1 MNEKELSQYY
11 WLEKEIK
18 SLEEKIEELGYGIG
32 AVEIKD
38 TIVTSSHPKSSI
50 QEKRILLINQL
61 TIAKEKAQKKYLEI
75 EKYIETLEDTE
86 IRIIMRFRFL
96 DLMSWYEIGDIL
108 HYDRSTV
115 SKKLKKYINSHIS
128 P

>member
-32 AVEIKD
+32 AAEIKD

-61 TIAKEKAQKKYLEI
+61 IIAKEKAQKKYLEI